1 MGIDEIKTRG
11 IVLDNSPQN
20 EYDKRLVIL
29 TTDLGR
35 ITVFANG
42 ARRSG
47 SRFAAVSQKYVM
59 AELTLRAGR
68 NAYTLTKATII
79 RPFLELS
86 EDIEKMCYASYMC
99 ELMSYFTREGLTAVD
114 ELNLLYV
121 SFVALLQSGL
131 SEKLIRCIFECKLL
145 DIEGEGFQKEEYKK
159 HGGHLSPT
167 AEYTI
172 SYILSREL
180 TELYDFDLKPEI
192 LEEISEIIFKYTKKH
207 CDYKFKSL
215 DILSTLM

>member
-11 IVLDNSPQN
+11 IVLDNAPQN

-47 SRFAAVSQKYVM
+47 SRFAAVSQKFVM
-59 AELTLRAGR
+59 AEITLRPGR
-68 NAYTLTKATII
+68 NAYTLTKAVII

-86 EDIEKMCYASYMC
+86 ADLTKMCYASYMC
-99 ELMSYFTREGLTAVD
+99 ELTAYYTREGLAAKD
-114 ELNLLYV
+114 ELNLLNV
-121 SFVALLQSGL
+121 SFVALLGSGL
-131 SEKLIRCIFECKLL
+131 SEQLIRCIFECKLL
-145 DIEGEGFQKEEYKK
+145 DIEGEGFQIEEYKK
-159 HGGHLSPT
+159 HGGVLSPT

-172 SYILSREL
+172 GYILSREL

-192 LEEISEIIFKYTKKH
+192 LDEISDIIFRYTKKH

>member
-11 IVLDNSPQN
+11 IVLDNAPQN

-42 ARRSG
+42 ARRAG
-47 SRFAAVSQKYVM
+47 SRYAAVSQRFVM
-59 AELTLRAGR
+59 AEFTIRAGR
-68 NAYTLTKATII
+68 NSYTLTKATII
-79 RPFLELS
+79 RPFIELS

-99 ELMSYFTREGLTAVD
+99 ELTSYFTREGLAAKD

-121 SFVALLQSGL
+121 SFVAILAGELP
-131 SEKLIRCIFECKLL
+131 EKLIRCIFECKIL
-145 DIEGEGFQKEEYKK
+145 DIEGEGFQIEEYKK
-159 HGGHLSPT
+159 HGGHLSTT

-180 TELYDFDLKPEI
+180 TELYDFNLKPEV
-192 LEEISEIIFKYTKKH
+192 LEEISDIIFTYTKKH

-215 DILSTLM
+215 DILTSLG